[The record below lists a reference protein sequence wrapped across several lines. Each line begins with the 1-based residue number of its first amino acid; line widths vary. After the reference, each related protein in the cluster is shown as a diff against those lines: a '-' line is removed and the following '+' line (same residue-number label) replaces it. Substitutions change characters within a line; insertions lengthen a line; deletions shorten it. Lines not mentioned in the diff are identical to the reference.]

1 MVDLGSLI
9 ILYYSTVQLF
19 TRSRQ
24 NHKANN
30 RIIVIT
36 FNSFSTFLQYVT
48 TRFLRLNTRSKKEV
62 SDHLQVSLRL
72 NSNPILLIILI
83 TLLINMSY

>member
-24 NHKANN
+24 NRKANN

-36 FNSFSTFLQYVT
+36 LNNFSTFQYVA
-48 TRFLRLNTRSKKEV
+48 TRFLRLNTRSRKEV
-62 SDHLQVSLRL
+62 SDHLQVFFE
-72 NSNPILLIILI
+72 
-83 TLLINMSY
+83 TE

>member
-24 NHKANN
+24 NRKANN
-30 RIIVIT
+30 RIIVIL
-36 FNSFSTFLQYVT
+36 NNFSTFQYVT
-48 TRFLRLNTRSKKEV
+48 TRFLRLNTRSRKEV
-62 SDHLQVSLRL
+62 SDHLQVFFE
-72 NSNPILLIILI
+72 
-83 TLLINMSY
+83 TE

>member
-19 TRSRQ
+19 ARSRQ
-24 NHKANN
+24 NRKANN

-36 FNSFSTFLQYVT
+36 LNNFSTFQYVT
-48 TRFLRLNTRSKKEV
+48 TRFLRLNTRSRKEV
-62 SDHLQVSLRL
+62 SDHLQVFFE
-72 NSNPILLIILI
+72 
-83 TLLINMSY
+83 TE